1 MLQKLRIGI
10 MGAGAMGRNHARV
23 LATMP
28 EVELVAVF
36 DQNPEVA
43 SAVAQEFGVAAAP
56 SIEDFLTCIEAATVA
71 APTVVHVP
79 LGLQL
84 MQAGKHVFMEKPIAD
99 TVEGARQLIS
109 KAQETRCVLQVG
121 HVERFNPVIAELE
134 RRMTQPRFIEAH
146 RLSPFPARSIDIGV
160 VLDLMI
166 HDLEIILHLVKSEVV
181 SIDAAGVS
189 VLTPHEDIANAR
201 LRFANGCVANI
212 TTSRISPER
221 LRKIRVFQPDAYLS
235 LDYFAQSGEIHFK
248 SAAGITKEAIAVE
261 KQEPLRLEL
270 TAFAQCA
277 LAGAQ
282 PKVGGSEATRALDL
296 ALKITDLIARQ
307 PLP

>member
-1 MLQKLRIGI
+1 MPQVELAAIYDQSPEIAAAVAAEFNTPAAASMDDFL
-10 MGAGAMGRNHARV
+10 ARV
-23 LATMP
+23 
-28 EVELVAVF
+28 
-36 DQNPEVA
+36 
-43 SAVAQEFGVAAAP
+43 
-56 SIEDFLTCIEAATVA
+56 EAATVA

-84 MQAGKHVFMEKPIAD
+84 MDSGKHVFMEKPIAD
-99 TVEGARQLIS
+99 TVEGARQLVS
-109 KAQETRCVLQVG
+109 KAQETRRVLQVG

-134 RRMTQPRFIEAH
+134 KRMTQPRFIEAH
-146 RLSPFPARSIDIGV
+146 RLSPFPARSTDIGV

-166 HDLEIILHLVKSEVV
+166 HDLEIILHLVKSDVA

-212 TTSRISPER
+212 TTSRISPDR

-235 LDYFAQSGEIHFK
+235 LDYFAQSGEVYFK
-248 SAAGITKEAIAVE
+248 GAAGIEREAIAVE

-270 TAFAQCA
+270 GAFAECA
-277 LAGAQ
+277 LAGSQ
-282 PKVGGSEATRALDL
+282 PKVGGSEATRALAL
-296 ALKITDLIARQ
+296 AVEITDLIARQ
-307 PLP
+307 SIV